1 MPELPEVE
9 SVRRL
14 MTRVLGG
21 QRIVEV
27 EVAPDE
33 IVLGGVDP
41 AAFRAAIEGR
51 TLQRVGRKGK
61 YWWLDFGE
69 PPIVFGHL
77 GMSGWIRELG
87 QPTIRLKE
95 HGNAPL
101 DDESG
106 RPRFLKLMM
115 TVESGQRIAFTDG
128 RRLARLWLGE
138 SPELDARVSKLGPD
152 ALDALPDDDGLFGIL
167 HRRKAPLKALLL
179 DQKLFAGV
187 GNWIADECLYQAR
200 LAPKRTGDTLTR
212 EEVATLRTRLLAILK
227 KAVDVNADKEQFPPE
242 WLFHH
247 RWDGHRGPDVIDGEP
262 IVRETVGGRTTAW
275 VPTRQH

>member
-1 MPELPEVE
+1 
-9 SVRRL
+9 

-33 IVLGGVDP
+33 IVLGGVEP

-51 TLQRVGRKGK
+51 ALQRVGRKGK

-128 RRLARLWLGE
+128 RRLARLWMGE

-187 GNWIADECLYQAR
+187 GNWIADECLYQAG

-227 KAVDVNADKEQFPPE
+227 KAVDVNADKEQFPPD

-262 IVRETVGGRTTAW
+262 IVRENVGGRTTAW